1 MKLTLDDIQMS
12 RMWAEDA
19 KGDDELADVMQHKL
33 LSLIRQSHLDNQ
45 AYHER
50 QATKCEREMDKIA
63 ARFKVEDEGDGF

>member
-1 MKLTLDDIQMS
+1 MKLTLDDIQLS

-33 LSLIRQSHLDNQ
+33 LSLVRQSHLDNQ

-50 QATKCEREMDKIA
+50 QATKCERDKLA
-63 ARFKVEDEGDGF
+63 ARFKVADEGDGF

>member
-45 AYHER
+45 SYHER

-63 ARFKVEDEGDGF
+63 ARFKVEDEAEDF